1 MNYKITMIGMALVTS
16 MAFTAS
22 ANEPRNLELEDRV
35 IFNKIGVQNPS
46 MVQPSFQPRAEPNV
60 RDFEPR
66 VPGQIRAPF
75 LNKSVSFS
83 FPVTDAM
90 PMDFSEKQAHSQSR
104 QYRMEVTGKELR
116 QGVSLKTTAPGAL
129 VRISG
134 FNTSNPVEP
143 QNLNLHIAN
152 QKFAKGSAFDTLV
165 DSRMMTKTGVGFQ
178 QGTTG
183 FKISEQVGNGHFKL
197 QTEQSL
203 ADSDRY
209 LVNVFEKNSDVELH
223 LTANKSS
230 YLKGGLMT
238 VNTALWDQGSKVPLS
253 SVKSSLISPNG
264 ERMPL
269 VANKSGQMQLPMNM
283 RASNVPGA
291 LWTLET
297 EVDAMINGVEVKRI
311 AKVAFAY
318 ADKTATLSKMQPL
331 VDERAGRLSAMIPV
345 HANKQGRYEV
355 RGVLYATNADGK
367 MIPAMV
373 THSANSL
380 NPGVSMIN
388 MQFDK
393 NILAAKGLSAP
404 FALKNLQLRDQLRMA
419 VLETK

>member
-1 MNYKITMIGMALVTS
+1 MALSTS
-16 MAFTAS
+16 MAFAVS
-22 ANEPRNLELEDRV
+22 ANEPKNFEIEERV
-35 IFNKIGVQNPS
+35 LFEKIGMQNQLSVQSKPE
-46 MVQPSFQPRAEPNV
+46 PRVRPFEPEI

-66 VPGQIRAPF
+66 TPGQIRAPIF
-75 LNKSVSFS
+75 NKSVSFS
-83 FPVTDAM
+83 FPVTTAV

-104 QYRMEVTGKELR
+104 QYRLEVTGKELR

-143 QNLNLHIAN
+143 QSLNLHIAN

-178 QGTTG
+178 KGTTG

-197 QTEQSL
+197 QTEQALS
-203 ADSDRY
+203 DSDRY
-209 LVNVFEKNSDVELH
+209 LINVFEKNSDVELH

-230 YLKGGLMT
+230 YLKGGLMS
-238 VNTALWDQGSKVPLS
+238 VNTALWNQGSKVPLN
-253 SVKSSLISPNG
+253 SVKASLISPNG
-264 ERMPL
+264 DRMPL
-269 VANKSGQMQLPMNM
+269 AANKSGQMQLPMNM
-283 RASNVPGA
+283 FASNVPGA

-297 EVDAMINGVEVKRI
+297 EADAIVNGIEVKRV

-318 ADKTATLSKMQPL
+318 AERTASLSKMQPL
-331 VDERAGRLSAMIPV
+331 VSQRAGVLSAMIPV
-345 HANKQGRYEV
+345 HANKHGRYEV
-355 RGVLYATNADGK
+355 RGVLYATNANGK
-367 MIPAMV
+367 LVPAMV

-380 NPGVSMIN
+380 NPGVGMIN

-393 NILAAKGLSAP
+393 NILAAKGLKAP
-404 FALKNLQLRDQLRMA
+404 FDLRNLQLRDQLRMA
-419 VLETK
+419 VLESK